1 MTCNPTLNLVPNG
14 PGGAPLIAPLD
25 PNDLPQVDSD
35 PGFGDLAKQMLGNL
49 ATPDD
54 GFDQE
59 LADAEAAQLALDST
73 AAAMDTTL
81 DAILAGLIAAD
92 DSKIDQPLGD
102 FQSDL
107 ASGADFTGGIGAGLL
122 PALAALPFSGPPTG
136 LGETP
141 AQVGAG
147 QPVAHAGD
155 APFVFEYVNTE
166 PIVWHQLQ
174 FGGPVLDG
182 PNPPFAGLVGVD
194 RQGTNQEPR
203 VTFGIQINPTDA
215 GTFTARLTLQVYG
228 NLTGHPVIIGQHTID
243 LVFTVLP

>member
-1 MTCNPTLNLVPNG
+1 
-14 PGGAPLIAPLD
+14 
-25 PNDLPQVDSD
+25 VDSN
-35 PGFGDLAKQMLGNL
+35 PGFGDLAAQMLGNL

-59 LADAEAAQLALDST
+59 LADAAAAEDVLDST

-102 FQSDL
+102 FQTDL
-107 ASGADFTGGIGAGLL
+107 ASGNDFTGGIGAGLL
-122 PALAALPFSGPPTG
+122 PALSALPFSGPPTG

-147 QPVAHAGD
+147 EPVAHAGD
-155 APFVFEYVNTE
+155 PPFIFEYVNTE
-166 PIVWHQLQ
+166 PIVWYQLQ
-174 FGGPVLDG
+174 NGAAVLDG

-194 RQGTNQEPR
+194 RQGTNQQPH
-203 VTFGIQINPTDA
+203 VTFSIQINPTDA

-228 NLTGHPVIIGQHTID
+228 NLTGHLVVIGQHTIE